1 MQLLATLFFVGTTSA
16 HIPLVAGRSSA
27 FLALKGIME
36 RQVDSCEPV
45 PAPYTC
51 ERSCGPGFVEC
62 INFPTCYNPGRGDIC
77 CSDGSSCPAGYYCT
91 DAICCP
97 DEMSIEECGA
107 TATLSVIPPPAKK
120 EPSTSANPLKPT
132 ATDKATSEA
141 EPTTSEAG
149 PTTSEAEPTA
159 SEAEPTTLE
168 AEPITSTDALSVI
181 TTNAIST
188 TTPASNSIIAT
199 TSLPPH
205 VTVAGAERNA
215 QFRVLAAIG
224 GLGAILMVV

>member
-1 MQLLATLFFVGTTSA
+1 MQLLATLVFIGTASA

-27 FLALKGIME
+27 FLALKGVIE
-36 RQVDSCEPV
+36 RQVDFCEPV

-62 INFPTCYNPGRGDIC
+62 IDFPTCYNPGRGDTC
-77 CSDGSSCPAGYYCT
+77 CSDGSFCSAGYYCT
-91 DAICCP
+91 DAGCCP
-97 DEMSIEECGA
+97 DENSIEECGA
-107 TATLSVIPPPAKK
+107 TATLSVIPLPAKE
-120 EPSTSANPLKPT
+120 EPSTSTNPLEPT

-141 EPTTSEAG
+141 EPTTS
-149 PTTSEAEPTA
+149 
-159 SEAEPTTLE
+159 E

-188 TTPASNSIIAT
+188 TTPVSNSIIAT

-224 GLGAILMVV
+224 GLGAILMAV